1 MSTTVELKDYT
12 DNVLSSFDKKVNAFL
27 LEVKDSV
34 ASQAPLNSPVV
45 INGLPKK
52 FRWNYYVGR
61 YEKKHKKY

>member
-52 FRWNYYVGR
+52 FR
-61 YEKKHKKY
+61 